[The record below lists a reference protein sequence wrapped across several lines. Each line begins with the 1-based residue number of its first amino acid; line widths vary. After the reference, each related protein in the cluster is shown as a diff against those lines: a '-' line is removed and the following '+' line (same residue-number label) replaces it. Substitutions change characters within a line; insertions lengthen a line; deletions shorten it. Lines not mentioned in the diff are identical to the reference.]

1 MQGVCAD
8 GSGEPRP
15 SARRLRRSVGWESGT
30 VWIWW
35 PRYRFTA
42 VGSMWW
48 WVACSARRPVLSEQP
63 HGWGQCV
70 WSERLLK
77 QRQGLWSEVLSS
89 VSLFVGLILSYLILC
104 GYKLL
109 VTPLGMVRAARASP
123 V

>member
-15 SARRLRRSVGWESGT
+15 SAQRLRRSVGRESGT

-48 WVACSARRPVLSEQP
+48 WVACSARRLVLWRP
-63 HGWGQCV
+63 AFCC
-70 WSERLLK
+70 R
-77 QRQGLWSEVLSS
+77 RSS
-89 VSLFVGLILSYLILC
+89 HMVGGSAS
-104 GYKLL
+104 
-109 VTPLGMVRAARASP
+109 VVRGF
-123 V
+123 